1 MIALWNWL
9 LKTTIGRDFSSFDS
23 NEDRRM
29 NSLLEM
35 TTLLIA
41 FMAKQLL
48 DIEYPLD
55 CWICIR
61 LLVACCSNLWL
72 PFQTSLIESN
82 ERIGSMLSWQ
92 GRPERK
98 PPDKTT
104 TTKSSCLRTMLIF
117 GLCAMQFFF
126 VSRIDISRATVG
138 FDDLINPLVGKISS
152 NDLQSFQMNESLA
165 VNVRRK
171 TSPSTL
177 EEPRPKLKLFRNR
190 LENSPNARK
199 ASQEVDVTSII
210 SPSRGTLPISTQN
223 TTFSRQSNSDLRNE
237 SRIHFNFMLQS
248 ASNVTSV
255 SEGDAIA
262 VAIDLRLQFSADTT
276 KHLASNRCTKLQ
288 IPLHSMLLQWQ
299 TKYNSHPKVGTTL
312 ILITIHSD

>member
-1 MIALWNWL
+1 MLLESLASISNIFDRIKRENWL
-9 LKTTIGRDFSSFDS
+9 
-23 NEDRRM
+23 
-29 NSLLEM
+29 
-35 TTLLIA
+35 
-41 FMAKQLL
+41 
-48 DIEYPLD
+48 
-55 CWICIR
+55 
-61 LLVACCSNLWL
+61 
-72 PFQTSLIESN
+72 
-82 ERIGSMLSWQ
+82 MLSWQ

-138 FDDLINPLVGKISS
+138 FDDLIDPLVGKISS
-152 NDLQSFQMNESLA
+152 NDLQSIQLNESLA

-223 TTFSRQSNSDLRNE
+223 ATFNQGNTGDSSPPRALRDL
-237 SRIHFNFMLQS
+237 
-248 ASNVTSV
+248 
-255 SEGDAIA
+255 
-262 VAIDLRLQFSADTT
+262 T
-276 KHLASNRCTKLQ
+276 KTHLASHSHLRHSPRWTLVNLTETSPQRQSPTPPIQTIWHCS
-288 IPLHSMLLQWQ
+288 PLLD
-299 TKYNSHPKVGTTL
+299 P
-312 ILITIHSD
+312 

>member
-9 LKTTIGRDFSSFDS
+9 LKTTIGRNFSSFDS

-48 DIEYPLD
+48 DIGYPLD
-55 CWICIR
+55 CWICIC
-61 LLVACCSNLWL
+61 LLVVCCSNLWL
-72 PFQTSLIESN
+72 PFQISLIESN
-82 ERIGSMLSWQ
+82 ERIGPMLSWQ

-104 TTKSSCLRTMLIF
+104 ITKSSCPRTMLIF

-138 FDDLINPLVGKISS
+138 FDDSINPLVGKISS
-152 NDLQSFQMNESLA
+152 TDLQSIQLNESLA

-177 EEPRPKLKLFRNR
+177 EEPRPKLKLFQNR
-190 LENSPNARK
+190 LENSLETRK

-223 TTFSRQSNSDLRNE
+223 ATFN
-237 SRIHFNFMLQS
+237 
-248 ASNVTSV
+248 
-255 SEGDAIA
+255 
-262 VAIDLRLQFSADTT
+262 
-276 KHLASNRCTKLQ
+276 
-288 IPLHSMLLQWQ
+288 
-299 TKYNSHPKVGTTL
+299 
-312 ILITIHSD
+312 